1 MAVLLFAPMAQNQA
15 SEGIAGGLFQLRHNQ
30 APISKREEEKLIDFS
45 FLIVKQ

>member
-1 MAVLLFAPMAQNQA
+1 MLLFAPMAQNQA
-15 SEGIAGGLFQLRHNQ
+15 SEGIAGGLFQLRHNR